1 MVFCRHQGV
10 GSMVACVNPP
20 AGLKSTAI
28 PGMFF
33 RKPCAGKQTLFIVQQ
48 KREVINMKSFVL
60 VILCLL
66 TTALFG
72 QTKLNPTGTYNYR
85 GKKKVLDGTVFGP
98 YEGEIQVQQITP
110 NEIVMTFFICKGA
123 PSFNSGSFVDT
134 LQLVNNTAI
143 YTEKELDS
151 TCKITFRFDKKG
163 VMVKEE
169 TADYNAGCGFGHAVV
184 ANGRFKKIS
193 SKSPVLVEPLSG
205 EAIIK

>member
-1 MVFCRHQGV
+1 M
-10 GSMVACVNPP
+10 
-20 AGLKSTAI
+20 L
-28 PGMFF
+28 
-33 RKPCAGKQTLFIVQQ
+33 QQ
-48 KREVINMKSFVL
+48 KREVINMKSFVF
-60 VILCLL
+60 VMLCLL

-98 YEGEIQVQQITP
+98 YEGIIQVQQIAR
-110 NEIVMTFFICKGA
+110 NKILMTFFICKGA

-143 YTEKELDS
+143 YTDPESDS
-151 TCKITFRFDKKG
+151 SCSITFSFDKKG
-163 VMVKEE
+163 VTVKEK

-193 SKSPVLVEPLSG
+193 SKPPGALKRSSDY
-205 EAIIK
+205 